1 MQFLQALATA
11 FVLILAPQG
20 AQAGAFGGSGALL
33 MAEGL
38 AVRPLGAGLAFSALA
53 DDESSLHVNPAGLAR
68 LDGLG
73 LSGGHVLGLLGTQ
86 MSYLDLGYSLR
97 EAGAIGLQAAYFGD
111 SDTLR
116 DAQGNEV
123 GSFDSRQLLVGLGL
137 AKEMRPGWRFGFQAK
152 GLREDY
158 AGNGATSFAGD
169 VGLQGPLPR
178 GWRFGV
184 AVLNAGQ
191 QLAASTGATTYATP
205 LRIQGGVALPFF
217 IPAWKVEADLQGLP
231 NDEQLRLLLGT
242 ELKIE
247 MPAPPSSP
255 EGELPARLALRGGT
269 QLGLLRGEDSRLYLG
284 AGVELPPSYA
294 LDYALLSLGPLGLT
308 HRFSLGLRWQGKPD
322 LGPPAATLSAPFGVQ
337 VTEQFDGLLI
347 TWSDPNERVAGYNL
361 YSDYGV
367 LAERLTRKPVTAR
380 AQKFIKVTK
389 SRTYNF
395 YVRAVGGD
403 GKEGPPS
410 EVAVWTVK

>member
-1 MQFLQALATA
+1 LIFAL
-11 FVLILAPQG
+11 VLAPFC
-20 AQAGAFGGSGALL
+20 AYAGAFGGSGALL

-38 AVRPLGAGLAFSALA
+38 AVRPLGAGGAFVALS

-68 LDGLG
+68 LDGLA

-86 MSYLDLGYSLR
+86 LSYVDLGYSLR
-97 EAGAIGLQAAYFGD
+97 EAGAVGLQAAYFGD

-116 DAQGNEV
+116 DSQGTEL
-123 GSFDSRQLLVGLGL
+123 GTFEDRQVLVGLGL

-152 GLREDY
+152 GLREEY
-158 AGNGATSFAGD
+158 AGNGSTSFAGD
-169 VGLQGPLPR
+169 VGLQGPLPY

-184 AVLNAGQ
+184 ALLNAGQ
-191 QLAASTGATTYATP
+191 QLPSATGVETFAP
-205 LRIQGGVALPFF
+205 PMRIQGGVALPFF
-217 IPAWKVEADLQGLP
+217 TPAWKVEADVQGLP
-231 NDEQLRLLLGT
+231 NEQQVRLLFGT
-242 ELKIE
+242 ELKADITGDKTGKN
-247 MPAPPSSP
+247 PQPDS
-255 EGELPARLALRGGT
+255 RLALRCGT
-269 QLGLLRGEDSRLYLG
+269 QVGLMRSEEPRLYLG

-294 LDYALLSLGPLGLT
+294 LDYALLNLGTLGLT
-308 HRFSLGLRWQGKPD
+308 HRFSLALHFQGKRD
-322 LGPPAATLSAPFGVQ
+322 LGPPAEGLSAPFGIH

-367 LAERLTRKPVTAR
+367 IAERLTSKPVVGR
-380 AQKFIKVTK
+380 AQKFVKVTK

-410 EVAVWTVK
+410 EVAVWVVP